1 MATLVTLPALVSLY
15 QTDRDLHTLELAL
28 EKAQR
33 QAAVQKQKIQQLS
46 TATHAQEDQTRHVQA
61 QMSAQE
67 LDMKMRQEHIEKMR
81 TSLNNTKTNKEYSA
95 ILVQIS
101 AEKAEVSKIEG
112 VVLEQMGQVETGQKL
127 IASLREQVRAE
138 EARLITI
145 ERESSDRVSD
155 LQKQIAA
162 LRTRRATA
170 AASVPSDALKQYDR
184 VRQKYPGDAL
194 APVEYDENDMD
205 SVSCGG
211 CYMGLQLD
219 DINLLRSR
227 DELRRCGSCG
237 RFLYLPEMASS
248 DPERDAPGRRE
259 E

>member
-1 MATLVTLPALVSLY
+1 MATLVTLPALVLLY
-15 QTDRDLHTLELAL
+15 QTDRDLHTLEQAL

-33 QAAVQKQKIQQLS
+33 QAAAQKQKIQQLS
-46 TATHAQEDQTRHVQA
+46 AATHAQEDQTRHVQA

-67 LDMKMRQEHIEKMR
+67 LDLKMRQEHIEKMR

-112 VVLEQMGQVETGQKL
+112 VVLEQMAQVETGQKQ
-127 IASLREQVRAE
+127 IASLRQQLQTE
-138 EARLITI
+138 EARLVTI
-145 ERESSDRVSD
+145 ERDSSERVAD
-155 LQKQIAA
+155 LQRQIAA
-162 LRTRRATA
+162 LRERRSA
-170 AASVPSDALKQYDR
+170 AANNVQKDALGQYER

-194 APVEYDENDMD
+194 APVEYDENDME

-227 DELRRCGSCG
+227 NELRRCGSCG
-237 RFLYLPEMASS
+237 RILYLPEMAPQEH
-248 DPERDAPGRRE
+248 DAGARRDD
-259 E
+259 